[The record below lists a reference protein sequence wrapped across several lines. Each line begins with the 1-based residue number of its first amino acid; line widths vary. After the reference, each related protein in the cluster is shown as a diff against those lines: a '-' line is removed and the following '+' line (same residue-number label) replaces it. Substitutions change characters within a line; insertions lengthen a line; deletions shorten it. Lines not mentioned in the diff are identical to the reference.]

1 MKYKRKKAV
10 WGALAGMAVS
20 LAGNIIS
27 GIINKNAKEKQEARE
42 NALAHQQ
49 NNLTAAANLANA
61 INGSSE
67 VVDNYN
73 DRITYKRGGKYKRAS
88 WGTQDTNS
96 LLSSLGGA
104 AGSVVNAAMN
114 ANAMGNI
121 QTVRQA
127 PAQFQ
132 PKVIK
137 LPTYYDRIAA
147 TQNIYRCGGKKR
159 PVGGNIPYTPEDDFN
174 VIRDIN
180 RKRDRRRNEEFNK
193 DALKTAAI
201 IAGSGLAAYPLAG
214 YLGATAAAV
223 PTAAG
228 ESIINYLP
236 FAGEWVPAAYTE
248 AAFAPMQ
255 YQTLKEYGPQILESI
270 KSIPKSIKE
279 KFSPTEYGPYNLRE
293 VTVSAPRKTNS
304 KYKRK

>member
-1 MKYKRKKAV
+1 MKYKRKKAF
-10 WGALAGMAVS
+10 WGAIAGAAAS
-20 LAGNIIS
+20 LIGGTIS
-27 GIINKNAKEKQEARE
+27 SIMNANAQKKQQEEQERAQRE
-42 NALAHQQ
+42 Q
-49 NNLTAAANLANA
+49 NNLTTAANLATA
-61 INGSSE
+61 INGSQDAADS
-67 VVDNYN
+67 YY
-73 DRITYKRGGKYKRAS
+73 DRLSLFKCGGRKRVA
-88 WGTQDTNS
+88 WGTQDTND
-96 LLSSLGGA
+96 LIGGITKGL
-104 AGSVVNAAMN
+104 GSVVNSAVANN
-114 ANAMGNI
+114 AVGNV

-127 PAQFQ
+127 PTQFQ

-147 TQNIYRCGGKKR
+147 TQNIYRCGGKKK

-180 RKRDRRRNEEFNK
+180 RRRDRRRNEEFNK

-214 YLGATAAAV
+214 YLGASAAAI

-228 ESIINYLP
+228 ESITNYLP

-293 VTVSAPRKTNS
+293 ITVSAPRKTNR